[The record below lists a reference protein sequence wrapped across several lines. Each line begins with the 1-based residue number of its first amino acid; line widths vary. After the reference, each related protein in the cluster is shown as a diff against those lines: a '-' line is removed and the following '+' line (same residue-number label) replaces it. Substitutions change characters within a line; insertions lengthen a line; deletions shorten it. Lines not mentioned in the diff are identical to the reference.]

1 MSEPVGPVPLAGPP
15 KEDPEGLALRA
26 RPRPVVRFRR
36 GLVIGLAGAAA
47 AALVAAAWLALEPPD
62 VRLPAAQEGEP
73 FDRGTPRTLADVP
86 GSYGEV
92 PELGPPLPGDLG
104 RAIVAH
110 ERTLGGVEPE
120 VARARNAAEDARQ
133 RRATEVASARA
144 SALFVERRAAETP
157 ATPEPASAGNAPE
170 ALAIRAPSPWTLA
183 AGTVIAASLV
193 TGLNSDLPGTVIAQ
207 VTENV
212 RDSATGRIVVIPQ
225 GTRLVGRHDS
235 TVKLGQRRALLMWE
249 RLVFPDGSSVELGE
263 LPASDRSGYSG
274 VEDHVDAHPWQLIEG
289 IGLATLLGV
298 GTEIGLGDDE
308 GDLVRA
314 LREAGQDNAV
324 RAGEQI
330 VARRLDVGPTLIVR
344 PGWPVR
350 AIVNRDLVLRPWG
363 E

>member
-1 MSEPVGPVPLAGPP
+1 
-15 KEDPEGLALRA
+15 
-26 RPRPVVRFRR
+26 
-36 GLVIGLAGAAA
+36 
-47 AALVAAAWLALEPPD
+47 
-62 VRLPAAQEGEP
+62 
-73 FDRGTPRTLADVP
+73 
-86 GSYGEV
+86 
-92 PELGPPLPGDLG
+92 
-104 RAIVAH
+104 
-110 ERTLGGVEPE
+110 
-120 VARARNAAEDARQ
+120 
-133 RRATEVASARA
+133 
-144 SALFVERRAAETP
+144 
-157 ATPEPASAGNAPE
+157 
-170 ALAIRAPSPWTLA
+170 
-183 AGTVIAASLV
+183 VIAASLV

-235 TVKLGQRRALLMWE
+235 TVKLGQRRALLVWE